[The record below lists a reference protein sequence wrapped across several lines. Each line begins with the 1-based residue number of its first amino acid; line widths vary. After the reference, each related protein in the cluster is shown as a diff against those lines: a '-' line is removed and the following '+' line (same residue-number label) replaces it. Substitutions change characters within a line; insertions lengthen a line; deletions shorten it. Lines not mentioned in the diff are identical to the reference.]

1 MVNKYFKVGEVVKKA
16 ITKKKKYDPKD
27 FQTWSASEQTS
38 YNVGYGHKLAKERG
52 LRERAKTM
60 AAKKKRREYEK
71 SPEGLKKHAEWLE
84 EKRNAHRRIREF
96 NKSER
101 DQ

>member
-52 LRERAKTM
+52 LQERAKTM
-60 AAKKKRREYEK
+60 AKKKKIKEYKK
-71 SPEGLKKHAEWLE
+71 SPEGLKKREEWLE
-84 EKRNAHRRIREF
+84 EKRKAHRRIREF